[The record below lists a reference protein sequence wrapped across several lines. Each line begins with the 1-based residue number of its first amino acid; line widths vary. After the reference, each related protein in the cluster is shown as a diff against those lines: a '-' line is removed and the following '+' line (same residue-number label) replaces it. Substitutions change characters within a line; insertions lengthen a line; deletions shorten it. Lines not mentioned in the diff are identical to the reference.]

1 MKLLHKCIL
10 GYNKKHNNAKLIIS
24 SIPVCSLRNVK
35 TYLWKN
41 AFTTHYLI
49 KKVKKFV
56 NNFKKRKKNTHKKRG
71 KTSKISNT
79 YFSVHI
85 FSYKLNKLF
94 IKIYL
99 NHLNGGKLNDYKGVD
114 YGISKNEDEEYDEW
128 WSKKKE
134 QLQLVRN
141 QLVKE

>member
-1 MKLLHKCIL
+1 MKLL
-10 GYNKKHNNAKLIIS
+10 GYNKKNDNGKLIITR
-24 SIPVCSLRNVK
+24 IPVCILRNAK

-41 AFTTHYLI
+41 AFTTHYFI

-56 NNFKKRKKNTHKKRG
+56 NNLKKRKKNTHKKRG
-71 KTSKISNT
+71 KTSKISNN

-99 NHLNGGKLNDYKGVD
+99 NHLNGGKLIDYKGVD
-114 YGISKNEDEEYDEW
+114 YGISKNEDDGYD
-128 WSKKKE
+128 
-134 QLQLVRN
+134 
-141 QLVKE
+141 